1 MDVQYLTNIAIK
13 AALAAGSIIQ
23 KSMKEAIA
31 VQHKEGGST
40 LASQVVTAVD
50 LECEQTILKHLVPTC
65 QKFDLGLLTEET
77 EDDQSR
83 FRKNYFWCVDPLDG
97 TLAFIH
103 KHPGFSVAIALVA
116 KDGTPQIGVVYN
128 PSTEN
133 LYHAIKDHGAFKNGK
148 PWKLKTLNN
157 YLTYVTDKKLAD
169 TPNKATIEEI
179 LKEKVTSLHLKNF
192 QEMAGAGAVCNA
204 ILVAEHAPALFVK
217 LPKKEKG
224 GGSIWDFA
232 ATACIFKEL
241 GLQATDFYGKPLDL
255 NKKGSAFMNDD
266 GVLYTA

>member
-1 MDVQYLTNIAIK
+1 MDFEYLTNIAQK
-13 AALAAGSIIQ
+13 AALAAGNIIQ

-31 VQHKEGGST
+31 VQHKEGGNT

-50 LECEQTILKHLVPTC
+50 LECDQVIRKHLIPTC

-83 FRKNYFWCVDPLDG
+83 FRKDYFWCVDPLDG
-97 TLAFIH
+97 TLAYIH

-116 KDGTPQIGVVYN
+116 KDGTPHIGVVYD

-148 PWKLKTLNN
+148 PWKLKTPNN

-179 LKEKVTSLHLKNF
+179 LKEKYTSLHLKGI

-232 ATACIFKEL
+232 ATACICKEL
-241 GLQATDFYGKPLDL
+241 GLPVTNFKGEKLHL
-255 NKKGSAFMNDD
+255 NPKETTFLNTQ
-266 GVLYTA
+266 GVYFSS